1 MRKEKGFTII
11 EIIIVLSIVSV
22 ASALMIPQLVSSQK
36 KSETMTINSDREM
49 LKTKSSIYYLNTSEH
64 PSGTNPLSELM
75 DKDTMAFTDWLC
87 DKMGLAPG
95 QNASY
100 TEIDKR
106 FVWLS
111 SKKLMDE
118 KLIDEPP
125 VDDRYVLDTQTYT
138 VYHVTDTEDVRN
150 KLFTESGGGGNTL
163 DTLKIRR
170 FPIETSTTYMDKVNS
185 AILAGNIIYA
195 GGSGTMQLARI
206 EVKATTQEV
215 TDMSSKLPDVKEVHG
230 VSSIGNGLRVEYT
243 DTSDKLRIVKIDF

>member
-11 EIIIVLSIVSV
+11 EILIVLSIVSV
-22 ASALMIPQLVSSQK
+22 ASVLMIPQLVSSQK
-36 KSETMTINSDREM
+36 KSETMAINSDREM
-49 LKTKSSIYYLNTSEH
+49 LKTKSSMYYLNTSEH
-64 PSGTNPLSELM
+64 PSGPNPLTELM
-75 DKDTMAFTDWLC
+75 DKDTLAFADWLC
-87 DKMGLAPG
+87 TQLGLTPG
-95 QNASY
+95 VNASY
-100 TEIDKR
+100 TELDKR

-111 SKKLMDE
+111 SRKLMDE

-150 KLFTESGGGGNTL
+150 KLFVDSGGGGNTL
-163 DTLKIRR
+163 DSLNVRR

-185 AILAGNIIYA
+185 TVLAGNIIYA

-215 TDMSSKLPDVKEVHG
+215 SDISSKLPDVKEVHG

-243 DTSDKLRIVKIDF
+243 DTSNKLRIMKIDF